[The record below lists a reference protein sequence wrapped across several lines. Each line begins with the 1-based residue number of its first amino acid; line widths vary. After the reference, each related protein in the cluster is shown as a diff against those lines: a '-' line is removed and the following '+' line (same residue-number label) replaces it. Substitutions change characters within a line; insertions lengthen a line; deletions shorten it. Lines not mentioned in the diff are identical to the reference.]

1 MENPSNKKSIHVFA
15 SDFLPFPGCP
25 RTAGGNRSMQVISAL
40 RRAGHQVT
48 FSMPLTTQ
56 LARHHLDQV
65 CPLLTSAELWC
76 CENYFDPGV
85 VLNRLAPDIAIY
97 CNVVT
102 CFPTARRF
110 AKDVIQIVDFYGP
123 VQVEELLVC
132 ASDLNTRTHDGS
144 HLETM
149 CRDLVEKLRY
159 VDYVITVSERQ
170 KYFWSAYCTLAGFSL
185 ADLNILVCPVSFEVP
200 TITRQTAPDLTVV
213 SSGGFY
219 PWQNP
224 DRALRTA
231 AQLLEKFE
239 RAKLHI
245 FGGPHVGLPNEAD
258 VRQMLEELQRSPCV
272 EYHGYR
278 PMEELGETL
287 STAWCALELMEQS
300 IEREMAITGRTVE
313 FLSCGTPVIYNDYS
327 TLSDLIRKYDA
338 GWTVSPS
345 NPEALERIFHDLAN
359 GGAELV
365 DRLSANAR
373 RLATEQF
380 SAESSM
386 AELLNLCDQGIRK
399 RSTETPSHSKF
410 RQGKRAQLSRVLAIF
425 PGDSALLDLRVKNPL
440 RALQRQRSID
450 GFRTTG
456 IRFDCLSTDSSQFDV
471 VLIQRAVPESVYLA
485 LVNLGVPFVLDVDDN
500 LLARAAYRREKET
513 ETAVVTGLRHATVL
527 TAPNPRLV
535 RLLEKYSHIPLA
547 HKAFITPNAL
557 PFPAEVRPPSEPK
570 QMVWIQSDIAAMTAS
585 GEGVIRAVENFSRRH
600 ELPVVLIGPNV
611 IDRAEFTHQ
620 IVMGAIDFGANLQFL
635 EFTRTSIGIAPLETV
650 ADEETL
656 DFISGKSDLKMLLFD
671 GYAHPGIYS
680 DAPPYGDSPFR
691 TCAKVVENSYANW
704 TDALEYQFRVGW
716 RSVSE
721 QSRRIRE
728 ERHIDRVARESWL
741 PALEAARLSK
751 SVSCADLY
759 RAFCSQHQLFLQ
771 EDLARFQAEGEQLR
785 RQIDSMHGSI
795 SWRMTWPIRW
805 LHKQAGRVMRIP
817 KVPGSNP
824 LTTLGDS
831 KTKS

>member
-1 MENPSNKKSIHVFA
+1 
-15 SDFLPFPGCP
+15 
-25 RTAGGNRSMQVISAL
+25 MQVISAL

-48 FSMPLTTQ
+48 FSMPLTGH
-56 LARHHLDQV
+56 LARRHLDQV
-65 CPLLTSAELWC
+65 RPLLTSAELWC
-76 CENYFDPGV
+76 CENYSDPDV

-97 CNVVT
+97 CNVVG
-102 CFPTARRF
+102 CFPKVRQL

-123 VQVEELLVC
+123 VQLEGLLVG
-132 ASDLNTRTHDGS
+132 ASDLNAATHDGRQ
-144 HLETM
+144 LETI

-213 SSGGFY
+213 YSGGFY

-245 FGGPHVGLPNEAD
+245 FGGPHVGLPNEVDA
-258 VRQMLEELQRSPCV
+258 RQMLEDLQRSPCV

-278 PMEELGETL
+278 PVEELNETL
-287 STAWCALELMEQS
+287 STAWCALELMEQN
-300 IEREMAITGRTVE
+300 IERELAITGRTVE
-313 FLSCGTPVIYNDYS
+313 FLSSGTPVIYNDYS
-327 TLSDLIRKYDA
+327 TLSGLIRKYDA
-338 GWTVSPS
+338 GWTLSPS
-345 NPEALERIFHDLAN
+345 DPEALEQVFHELAN
-359 GGAELV
+359 GGPELV

-440 RALQRQRSID
+440 RALQRQGSIHS
-450 GFRTTG
+450 FRTTG
-456 IRFDCLSTDSSQFDV
+456 IRFDCLPTDSSQFDV
-471 VLIQRAVPESVYLA
+471 VLIQRAVPEHVYLA
-485 LVNLGVPFVLDVDDN
+485 LVNLGVPFVLDVDDH
-500 LLARAAYRREKET
+500 LLARAAYRRGEGAEK
-513 ETAVVTGLRHATVL
+513 TALLTGLRHATVV
-527 TAPNPRLV
+527 TAPTLRLV
-535 RLLEKYSHIPLA
+535 RLLEKYAHIPLA

-557 PFPAEVRPPSEPK
+557 PFPAELRPPSEPK
-570 QMVWIQSDIAAMTAS
+570 QMVWIQSDIAAMTTS
-585 GEGVIRAVENFSRRH
+585 GEGVIRAVENFSRRY

-611 IDRAEFTHQ
+611 IDRPEFTHQ

-656 DFISGKSDLKMLLFD
+656 DFIGGKSDLKMLLFD

-691 TCAKVVENSYANW
+691 TCAKVIENSYANW

-751 SVSCADLY
+751 PVSCADLY
-759 RAFCSQHQLFLQ
+759 RAFCGQHQLSLQ
-771 EDLARFQAEGEQLR
+771 ADLARFQAELSARANDGEQLR
-785 RQIDSMHGSI
+785 RQIDSIHGSI
-795 SWRMTWPIRW
+795 CWRITSPIRW
-805 LHKQAGRVMRIP
+805 LHQQAGRVMRIS
-817 KVPGSNP
+817 KVPGSK
-824 LTTLGDS
+824 L
-831 KTKS
+831 